1 MTSSRLEAFSDGVIA
16 VIITI
21 MVLELKVPH
30 DQTLEGLR
38 SLLPIFLGYALSF
51 LLVAIYWVNHH
62 HLLHLVKNVEPKTMW
77 FNLLLLFWLSLT
89 PFATE
94 YMGASHASSLSV
106 AFYGTVQSLCAIS
119 YRLLAFHV
127 SSQRLRDNLMS
138 AVYQRNARKNGIA
151 TLCSLLSV
159 PLAFLN
165 VALSLGLLV
174 LPALMYFVPER
185 EVENIVKAER

>member
-16 VIITI
+16 IIITI

-94 YMGASHASSLSV
+94 YMGAIFRRSS
-106 AFYGTVQSLCAIS
+106 
-119 YRLLAFHV
+119 
-127 SSQRLRDNLMS
+127 
-138 AVYQRNARKNGIA
+138 RKNQIA
-151 TLCSLLSV
+151 TLCSFLSV

-165 VALSLGLLV
+165 VSTALGLLV
-174 LPALMYFVPER
+174 LPVVMYFIPER
-185 EVENIVKAER
+185 EVEDIAKAQH